1 MRTVQS
7 RMMKV
12 RLRTG
17 GRVVIPAAF
26 RNALGLKANEVLFAQ
41 IENGEIHLLTA
52 AAAMRRTQAIVRR
65 LVPKSVSLVDE
76 LIEERRREARRER
89 RRG

>member
-1 MRTVQS
+1 MTNEPKTK
-7 RMMKV
+7 KV

-52 AAAMRRTQAIVRR
+52 AAAIRRTQAMVRR
-65 LVPKSVSLVDE
+65 FVPKGVSLVDE
-76 LIEERRREARRER
+76 LIKERRREARRER